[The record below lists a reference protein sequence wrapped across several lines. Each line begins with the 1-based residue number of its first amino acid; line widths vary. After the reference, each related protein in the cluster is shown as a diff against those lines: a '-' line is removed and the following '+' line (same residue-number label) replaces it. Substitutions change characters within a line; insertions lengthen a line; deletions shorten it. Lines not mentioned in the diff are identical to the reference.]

1 MVHTSFTDGGP
12 AAKKARLREAG
23 LWALDPPSYFSCC
36 QPARS
41 RRPAA
46 GRWAAAINATA
57 AAAEGSGGGGISS
70 NGSGRGDGGSGG
82 SEAAS
87 RSGEGSDGVGSGGG
101 GGGHSERRLLPPHG
115 TENGFLAYDNTVD
128 AAMAAAAAE
137 HQAAKARPMAQ
148 LHMHFAAAAYQLA
161 TFRDALAVAR
171 WGQTGRTCFVGLKPK
186 P

>member
-1 MVHTSFTDGGP
+1 MVHASFTGGGP
-12 AAKKARLREAG
+12 AAKQARLREAG

-46 GRWAAAINATA
+46 GRWAAAIGAAA
-57 AAAEGSGGGGISS
+57 AAAESFGGGGFISS

-87 RSGEGSDGVGSGGG
+87 HSGGGSNGGSGGG

-128 AAMAAAAAE
+128 AAVAAAAAE

-161 TFRDALAVAR
+161 AFRDALAVAR
-171 WGQTGRTCFVGLKPK
+171 
-186 P
+186 